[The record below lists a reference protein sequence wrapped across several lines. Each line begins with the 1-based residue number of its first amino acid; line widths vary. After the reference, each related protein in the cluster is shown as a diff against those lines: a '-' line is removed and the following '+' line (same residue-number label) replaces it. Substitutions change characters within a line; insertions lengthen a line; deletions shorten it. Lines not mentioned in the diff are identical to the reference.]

1 MVELRPAVRTAQ
13 STPGGDLPSRAASFR
28 RELIAANLSPM
39 TVKTYDEA
47 VRLFGRF
54 LAEQGMPN
62 DVAAITREHVQAFI
76 TDQLARWKPATA
88 ANRYRGV
95 QRFFAWLVDEGEI
108 KVSPMAKMRPPKV
121 VDQPVPILRLEDL
134 QRLMA
139 PIERGRGFLDR
150 RDAAILR
157 VFFDTGIRRAEMA
170 ALRYTVDAPER
181 NDVDLD
187 LGLLRIQ
194 GKGGRMRLVHV
205 GPKTV
210 RAIDRYLAA
219 RRRHPHAALEALWLG
234 RLGRLTESGIAQ
246 LVRERGAAVGIV
258 GLHPHQLRH
267 SFAHAWLEGGG
278 GETDLMRLAG
288 WRSPQMLQRY
298 GASAATER
306 AIGAHKRLSPGDRV

>member
-1 MVELRPAVRTAQ
+1 
-13 STPGGDLPSRAASFR
+13 
-28 RELIAANLSPM
+28 M

-54 LAEQGMPN
+54 LAERGMPT
-62 DVAAITREHVQAFI
+62 DVASITREHVEAFV
-76 TDQLARWKPATA
+76 TEQLARWKPATA

-95 QRFFAWLVDEGEI
+95 QRFFAWLADEGEI
-108 KVSPMAKMRPPKV
+108 KTSPMAKMHPPKV

-134 QRLMA
+134 QRLIA
-139 PIERGRGFLDR
+139 PVERGRDFLDR

-157 VFFDTGIRRAEMA
+157 IFVDTGVRRAEMA
-170 ALRYTVDAPER
+170 ALRYVPDAPER

-187 LGLLRIQ
+187 QALLRIT
-194 GKGGRMRLVHV
+194 GKGGRMRLVHL
-205 GPKTV
+205 GSKASRALDRYV
-210 RAIDRYLAA
+210 RARE
-219 RRRHPHAALEALWLG
+219 RHPHANLEALWLG

-246 LVRERGAAVGIV
+246 LVRERGAAVGIH

-267 SFAHAWLEGGG
+267 SFAHAWLADGG
-278 GETDLMRLAG
+278 GETDLMHLAG